1 MATKKIRLPI
11 ALGVVDEARSKPER
25 LTPEGRVLSDA
36 VTHHRIVP
44 AGQPVELDEEEADA
58 LLAKFGPYKQTVI
71 VTEGEVP
78 GVEAPPSPPVSR
90 ARRG

>member
-11 ALGVVDEARSKPER
+11 AIGVIDEARSKPER

-36 VTHHRIVP
+36 VTFHKIIP
-44 AGQPVELDEEEADA
+44 AGEPVTLDAEEADA

-78 GVEAPPSPPVSR
+78 GVVAPPAPPVAS
-90 ARRG
+90 ARR

>member
-11 ALGVVDEARSKPER
+11 AIGVVDEVRSKPER

-36 VTHHRIVP
+36 VTHHKIIP
-44 AGQPVELDEEEADA
+44 AGEPVTLDADEADA

-78 GVEAPPSPPVSR
+78 GIPAPASPPVAN
-90 ARRG
+90 ARR